1 MISLQLRWTTS
12 RRNRRAQISLTMT
25 TLAIMVQHFASG
37 GKTLVGMIYPDYGT
51 YALFI
56 RNRLID
62 IGMISVPWLFYFSH
76 PMFHDRSGRVSS
88 NT

>member
-1 MISLQLRWTTS
+1 MLGLSFIAPVAIFIMNSLL
-12 RRNRRAQISLTMT
+12 
-25 TLAIMVQHFASG
+25 VF
-37 GKTLVGMIYPDYGT
+37 KLVGMIYPDYGT